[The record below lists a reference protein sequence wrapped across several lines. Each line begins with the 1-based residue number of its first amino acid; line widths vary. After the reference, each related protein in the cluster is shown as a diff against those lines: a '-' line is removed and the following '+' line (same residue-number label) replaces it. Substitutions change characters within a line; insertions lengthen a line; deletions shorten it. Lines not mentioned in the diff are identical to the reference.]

1 MVAGRF
7 PVRVKE
13 KNMAEEKTLSAAL
26 RTNDFGSAGSRRVV
40 RSGRIPAVVYGKK
53 GVAPLYVTVDAKE
66 FNMKRHEFTETTLIN
81 LQVKDAEPHM
91 VFVKAVQDNLLKNCI
106 QHIDFFEIT
115 YGQMLRTHVRVAL
128 TGTPDGVRAGG
139 VLDQVT
145 HEIEIECF
153 PRNLP
158 EEIVADVTSLGL
170 NETLRISDL
179 KIADEIKV
187 LSDPE
192 TAIASVRMVKEEVAA
207 PETEETAADATATT
221 DAAATDGD
229 NK

>member
-1 MVAGRF
+1 M
-7 PVRVKE
+7 RVKE

-192 TAIASVRMVKEEVAA
+192 TAIASVKMVKEEVAA
-207 PETEETAADATATT
+207 PETEETAADATATA

>member
-1 MVAGRF
+1 
-7 PVRVKE
+7 
-13 KNMAEEKTLSAAL
+13 MAEEKTLSAAL

>member
-1 MVAGRF
+1 
-7 PVRVKE
+7 
-13 KNMAEEKTLSAAL
+13 MAEEKTLSAAL

-192 TAIASVRMVKEEVAA
+192 TAIASVKMVKEEVAA
-207 PETEETAADATATT
+207 PETEETAADATATA

>member
-1 MVAGRF
+1 M
-7 PVRVKE
+7 RVKE

>member
-192 TAIASVRMVKEEVAA
+192 TAIASVKMVKEEVAA
-207 PETEETAADATATT
+207 PETEETAADATATA